1 MEDSELYKEAR
12 LGPSFGL
19 LPKGT
24 LLRLLG
30 EQTGRFVSVEVELQS
45 GTLEG
50 WVVKQR
56 LNLEEQSREEL
67 LEESRRGDDK
77 PKNARELAPR
87 IKRSRVPK
95 DEGLLLR
102 RQPTF
107 FYGPNVAGVFSI
119 INASTDSFTGMG
131 FSAGGHVGTFLG
143 RDLPLRFELTYLS
156 LNGLGQATAAPVSFG
171 FLETAL
177 SLAYQVNDL
186 ELVARTGYAFAM
198 GVSTLPGAL
207 NGSFGAISE
216 LSTLWIGG
224 GIGYQF
230 TFSEITHA
238 TVRAMYGV
246 GLIQSPFVFQTIG
259 IQALLD
265 FQG

>member
-1 MEDSELYKEAR
+1 MEDSDLYKEPR

-67 LEESRRGDDK
+67 LEESRRAEGK
-77 PKNARELAPR
+77 PKSARELAPR
-87 IKRSRVPK
+87 ARRSRVPK
-95 DEGLLLR
+95 DEGLLLH

-107 FYGPNVAGVFSI
+107 FYGPNAGGVFGI
-119 INASTDSFTGMG
+119 IGAATDSFSGMG
-131 FSAGGHVGTFLG
+131 FSAGGHIGIFIG
-143 RDLPLRFELTYLS
+143 RDLPLRFELSYLS
-156 LNGLGQATAAPVSFG
+156 LNGLGQVTAVPVSFG
-171 FLETAL
+171 FMDAAL

-186 ELVARTGYAFAM
+186 ELVARAGYAFGM

-207 NGSFGAISE
+207 NTAFGSVSE
-216 LSTLWIGG
+216 LSSLWVGAG
-224 GIGYQF
+224 LGYQF
-230 TFSEITHA
+230 TFSEITHM

-246 GLIQSPFVFQTIG
+246 ALIQSPFTFQTIG